1 MKIVLATRSR
11 HKIAEIRRILA
22 GLPVELVGL
31 EALPPVPDVIED
43 RDTFAGNAEKKA
55 REIAAAFGFPVLADD
70 SGLLV
75 DGLPGELG
83 VRSHRFGDP
92 GLDDRGRNALL
103 LERLAGVPFLKRTAR
118 YVCVAAFARPG
129 VQDVVLAE
137 GKAEGYII
145 ERERGTG
152 GFGYDPLFW
161 MPSLA
166 RTFGEADPAA
176 KDRLSHRGEA
186 FRAMAEKLKLSY
198 RTGS

>member
-1 MKIVLATRSR
+1 MHSDPIADLLARLRNGANAKHVSVNIPHSTIKIEIL
-11 HKIAEIRRILA
+11 KIL
-22 GLPVELVGL
+22 
-31 EALPPVPDVIED
+31 
-43 RDTFAGNAEKKA
+43 
-55 REIAAAFGFPVLADD
+55 
-70 SGLLV
+70 
-75 DGLPGELG
+75 
-83 VRSHRFGDP
+83 
-92 GLDDRGRNALL
+92 
-103 LERLAGVPFLKRTAR
+103 
-118 YVCVAAFARPG
+118 
-129 VQDVVLAE
+129 Q
-137 GKAEGYII
+137 AEGYII